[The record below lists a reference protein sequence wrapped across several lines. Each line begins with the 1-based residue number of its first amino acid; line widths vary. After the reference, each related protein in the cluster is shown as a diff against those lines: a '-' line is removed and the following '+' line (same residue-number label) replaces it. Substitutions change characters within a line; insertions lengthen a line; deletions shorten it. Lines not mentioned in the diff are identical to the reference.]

1 MVVVRGC
8 GINRYLSEAGE
19 TGALK
24 ACTGSRIPCHQHF
37 LFKHT
42 RQAEACMCVW
52 MNMCIVA
59 IVCDVPL
66 KAIAKQTQYV
76 IYFYIPL

>member
-24 ACTGSRIPCHQHF
+24 ECAGSRIPCHQHF

-42 RQAEACMCVW
+42 SQAGACMCVS
-52 MNMCIVA
+52 MNM
-59 IVCDVPL
+59 
-66 KAIAKQTQYV
+66 
-76 IYFYIPL
+76 